1 MSCSINQSFV
11 IDCRDN
17 VGGIK
22 EIKVKTFNS
31 ALTGFALTSGQ
42 ATLSGGGLTGW
53 YTLQCE
59 EATATATDSG
69 TTSRENGTTM
79 YAPTVNW
86 VWNEKNAAI
95 LNEVEKYHGGTFH
108 VAVKYNNGEVRV
120 FGYENGLFCS
130 SSVDESGTAYG
141 DRNGY
146 TLTFTGMEKIKAPHV
161 TNAWTALSV

>member
-31 ALTGFALTSGQ
+31 NLTGFALTSGQ
-42 ATLSGGGLTGW
+42 ATLSGNGLTGW

-79 YAPTVNW
+79 FAPTVNW
-86 VWNEKNAAI
+86 VWNDQFVFKMFPDVIAYYAFI
-95 LNEVEKYHGGTFH
+95 I
-108 VAVKYNNGEVRV
+108 VAVVTSTLCHQSHRLRV
-120 FGYENGLFCS
+120 FLHGRIW
-130 SSVDESGTAYG
+130 V
-141 DRNGY
+141 
-146 TLTFTGMEKIKAPHV
+146 
-161 TNAWTALSV
+161 